1 MTFRGKH
8 GLANIPVGETKRFY
22 DVTPEEHGRIKRSAH
37 NYNMR
42 TDMYFTTK
50 LREGVL
56 YVTRLR

>member
-1 MTFRGKH
+1 MTSGSKY